1 MNALP
6 PLAYR
11 PKDASAHLGVSRTTL
26 WRWVSAGRLGVTR
39 IGGVT
44 LISGDDVRRLAPT
57 ATPATPTP
65 TPTPDAGSPET
76 GRNLRQRARRVCDDG
91 QSVNGTG

>member
-1 MNALP
+1 MT

-11 PKDASAHLGVSRTTL
+11 PKSACDVLGVSRTTL
-26 WRWVSAGRLGVTR
+26 WRWISAGRLGVTR

-57 ATPATPTP
+57 AAPATPTA
-65 TPTPDAGSPET
+65 TPKADAGSPET
-76 GRNLRQRARRVCDDG
+76 RGNLRQLARRVCDDG

>member
-1 MNALP
+1 MT

-11 PKDASAHLGVSRTTL
+11 PKEASAHLGVSRTTL
-26 WRWVSAGRLGVTR
+26 WRWISAGKLGVNR

-57 ATPATPTP
+57 ATPTFTPTS
-65 TPTPDAGSPET
+65 DAGSPET
-76 GRNLRQRARRVCDDG
+76 RRNTGQR
-91 QSVNGTG
+91 